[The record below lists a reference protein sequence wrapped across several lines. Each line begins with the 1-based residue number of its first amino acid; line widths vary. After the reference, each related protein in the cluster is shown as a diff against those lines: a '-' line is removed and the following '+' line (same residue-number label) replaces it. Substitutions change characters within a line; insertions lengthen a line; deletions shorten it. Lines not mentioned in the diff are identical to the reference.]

1 MRHISMA
8 WTTAAFKA
16 RRKSVTRREWDD
28 NYAKSF
34 KAGEILTVYDR
45 QARFGGK
52 KIGTMRL
59 TQKPYKESEASM
71 PDEDYEAEGF
81 AYLDEHPEEK
91 PKLWQGVNLHKKFE
105 NDRLMELECWVI
117 RFEILSVND

>member
-1 MRHISMA
+1 MA

-16 RRKSVTRREWDD
+16 RHKSVTRRNWDD
-28 NYAKSF
+28 GYAKSF
-34 KAGEILTVYDR
+34 QAGDVLAVYDK

-52 KIGTMRL
+52 KIGTMCL
-59 TQKPYKESEASM
+59 TQKPYKESEALM

-91 PKLWQGVNLHKKFE
+91 PKQWRNVNLHEKFE
-105 NDRLMELECWVI
+105 DDRNWGEICWVI